1 MPSCKPT
8 KKPGDA
14 EPSPIKFENG
24 VSHFKFS
31 PKDNI
36 IAVWS
41 PHSGD
46 IPARL
51 SLVNIETRHELQ
63 TKSRTNFSA
72 VMEWQSEGDYL
83 CIILSKLTK
92 AEKNAKADKEKKDDE
107 RLPERPAMKNAKKLE
122 IFRMREKNIPVE
134 SVDVDDVIKGF
145 FWEPRSNRF
154 ALLTESASSS
164 KTNIMFFSLTDQKC
178 ENVCQFELPSSAYNK
193 VFWAPDG
200 QYFVVAAVGQ
210 TGELMWG
217 RLTLDNQI
225 ELLFKDE
232 QYNLTNVEW
241 DSSSRFV
248 ITSVVQSMQHAS
260 TGASQDAGYT
270 IWTFQGRMVHKQML
284 EKLYY
289 AAWRPHPPSYLQ
301 SDEEREIRKNLKTH
315 SKKFDRADDIA
326 KDKAK
331 NEVREKKDKKIR
343 EFRDKMESLEQR
355 FLEHARQPNIGW
367 AEAWE
372 KFDEEHRW
380 KDVTEPV
387 EEVIEVKEEQIDF

>member
-1 MPSCKPT
+1 
-8 KKPGDA
+8 
-14 EPSPIKFENG
+14 
-24 VSHFKFS
+24 
-31 PKDNI
+31 
-36 IAVWS
+36 
-41 PHSGD
+41 
-46 IPARL
+46 
-51 SLVNIETRHELQ
+51 
-63 TKSRTNFSA
+63 
-72 VMEWQSEGDYL
+72 
-83 CIILSKLTK
+83 
-92 AEKNAKADKEKKDDE
+92 
-107 RLPERPAMKNAKKLE
+107 MKNAKKLE